1 MKIKKHFVISLWYW
15 RKRTKSYGNRSFSRT
30 FQKMH
35 RFLKKYIK
43 TCHNN
48 QQLKIKSVKANLQT
62 RNFEARIKMRWK
74 HWGKFDL
81 WNIDLWILHIKI
93 SLYRIFMK
101 IWEKKL
107 TKFLR
112 HFWLIEAK
120 MKIKMK
126 KYGKIIPIFE
136 FFISKSDF
144 IKICEKKIDLFYTTF
159 LTNREKNENN
169 DEKMR
174 KNESDFWIIHIKTK
188 LCGNFHENPRKKFLT
203 NWGKMKMKKKKFGK
217 MKSIFEFSI
226 WKIRLCSNIHENP
239 RKKTLTRFLKIFWL
253 IEIKMK
259 MKMKNIGKMSL
270 IFELSILKL
279 GFLELSIKIWE
290 KSFLKFLPKKDILG
304 QRCWKS

>member
-1 MKIKKHFVISLWYW
+1 MKIKKLFVISLWYW

-144 IKICEKKIDLFYTTF
+144 IKNCKKKIDLFYTTF

-203 NWGKMKMKKKKFGK
+203 NLLKHFWAIEAK
-217 MKSIFEFSI
+217 
-226 WKIRLCSNIHENP
+226 WRWR
-239 RKKTLTRFLKIFWL
+239 RKNLEKWNQFLNSPY
-253 IEIKMK
+253 E
-259 MKMKNIGKMSL
+259 
-270 IFELSILKL
+270 KL
-279 GFLELSIKIWE
+279 GYVAIFMK
-290 KSFLKFLPKKDILG
+290 ILG
-304 QRCWKS
+304 KKLWPVF